1 MTISAPLPRHRH
13 RLEVARDWPLLA
25 AAVSALLSFVMLFP
39 PWLSS
44 GDDSQNAF
52 GDALQA
58 AGPALIIVMAVAT
71 IASLAVAVTTADRRF
86 VRLALVPSSV
96 LLALYVVKVADVSE
110 LADAYNRLA
119 GSFTDEKVGTG
130 VGLWLGFVFALVT
143 EMFVIY
149 ALVSRWGT
157 GEAPAYPGFGPR
169 KQTPH
174 ETLADSDQPRYPTPP
189 DTDPPRY
196 PPPPDHPP
204 DLPREGPDR

>member
-1 MTISAPLPRHRH
+1 MTISARLPRHRH

-119 GSFTDEKVGTG
+119 ASFANEKVGTG

-149 ALVSRWGT
+149 TLVSRWGT
-157 GEAPAYPGFGPR
+157 GEALAYPGFRPR
-169 KQTPH
+169 KHPPH
-174 ETLADSDQPRYPTPP
+174 QTPP